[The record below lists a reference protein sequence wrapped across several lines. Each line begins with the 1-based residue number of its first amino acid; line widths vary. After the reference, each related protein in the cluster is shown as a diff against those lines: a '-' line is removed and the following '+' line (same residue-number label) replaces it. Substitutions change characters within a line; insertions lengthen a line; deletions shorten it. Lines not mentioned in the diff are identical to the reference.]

1 MTSCFIHSLTHS
13 LTHSYL
19 LFYFTYSYP
28 RLGDPVL
35 GPTALDALEHGCALV
50 QLKFPKP
57 KVVKSVNPRLPWRTQ
72 HDAAEDLAGAPW
84 VASTSL
90 RDFPAAV
97 KAALAL
103 QKAQPVVASHLPDA
117 FTDVALLQRVKT
129 WVESL
134 AA

>member
-72 HDAAEDLAGAPW
+72 HDPAVELVGPPW
-84 VASTSL
+84 VAATAL
-90 RDFPAAV
+90 ARFPAAV
-97 KAALAL
+97 TAALAL
-103 QKAQPVVASHLPDA
+103 QRQQPGPVKSRLPAVFSDA
-117 FTDVALLQRVKT
+117 ALVDRVRA
-129 WVESL
+129 WVGSL
-134 AA
+134 